1 MRGNQVSR
9 QWKILKVLES
19 HKRGLSAAQ
28 ISARLGVPVRTVYR
42 DLEAIHE
49 AGFPIYSDQIDKNSY
64 WKFVEGFR
72 ADLPLPLTATE
83 LMSLH
88 MSRDILRVFQ
98 GTIFQESIES
108 LFDKVQAS
116 LPPETISYLEN
127 IAKRFRVGMGPAKDY
142 RAFRDQIAALS
153 DATAQK
159 KRVQIRYRALSTGE
173 ENKRTVDPYQM
184 WAMNGTFYL
193 IGLCHLRGQVRTFAM
208 DRIKDFTVLD
218 ESFDMPEDFSLEDY
232 LQTAF
237 RVMTGKP
244 EVVKVW
250 FRASA
255 AQVVKERIWHPTQ
268 EITGTGG
275 RERRGHAGS
284 AHQLRGDLV
293 DFGVWV
299 CGRVYEPELLGNNTG
314 GNSEHLWKSIPWRH
328 AKSLPLWMKQSFHT
342 VFPESTPLMPVERHH
357 DKRRQP
363 RKTSLEL
370 VRCPTR
376 PSFRID
382 QPMRTTFSINWMCWR
397 REEAMFGEKGKTN

>member
-19 HKRGLSAAQ
+19 QKRGLSAAQ

-49 AGFPIYSDQIDKNSY
+49 AGFPIYNDREDKNSY

-72 ADLPLPLTATE
+72 PDLPLPLTTTE

-88 MSRDILRVFQ
+88 MSRDILRVFE

-116 LPPETISYLEN
+116 LPPETTRFLETVSKK
-127 IAKRFRVGMGPAKDY
+127 IRMGLAPAKDY
-142 RAFRDQIAALS
+142 RSFRDQIAALS
-153 DATAQK
+153 DATAHK
-159 KRVQIRYRALSTGE
+159 KRVEIRYAALSTG
-173 ENKRTVDPYQM
+173 KVLTRRVDPYQV

-193 IGLCHLRGQVRTFAM
+193 IGLCSLRNQVRTFAM
-208 DRIKDFTVLD
+208 DRIKDFTILD
-218 ESFDMPEDFSLEDY
+218 ESFDIPEDFSMGDY

-250 FRASA
+250 FRQSA

-268 EITGTGG
+268 EIAEQDDGSIIVTLEVPINYEVISWILGF
-275 RERRGHAGS
+275 GS
-284 AHQLRGDLV
+284 AA
-293 DFGVWV
+293 
-299 CGRVYEPELLGNNTG
+299 RVL
-314 GNSEHLWKSIPWRH
+314 
-328 AKSLPLWMKQSFHT
+328 A
-342 VFPESTPLMPVERHH
+342 PESLRVHMRKELERSLAGYGSGTPTISEIGVA
-357 DKRRQP
+357 K
-363 RKTSLEL
+363 
-370 VRCPTR
+370 V
-376 PSFRID
+376 
-382 QPMRTTFSINWMCWR
+382 FSTHM
-397 REEAMFGEKGKTN
+397 A

>member
-9 QWKILKVLES
+9 QWKILKLLES

-28 ISARLGVPVRTVYR
+28 IAARVGVPLRTVYR

-49 AGFPIYSDQIDKNSY
+49 AGFPIYNDREDKNSY

-72 ADLPLPLTATE
+72 SHLPVPLTATE

-88 MSRDILRVFQ
+88 MSRDILRVFE

-108 LFDKVQAS
+108 LFDKVQAT
-116 LPPETISYLEN
+116 LPPETLRYLET
-127 IAKRFRVGMGPAKDY
+127 ISKKFRVGLAPAKDY
-142 RAFRDQIAALS
+142 RALNEQVSALS

-159 KRVQIRYRALSTGE
+159 KRVEISYRALSTGE
-173 ENKRTVDPYQM
+173 ELIRRVDPYQM

-193 IGLCHLRGQVRTFAM
+193 IGYCHLRCQVRTFAM
-208 DRIKDFTVLD
+208 DRIKLFTILD
-218 ESFDMPEDFSLEDY
+218 ESFEVPEDFSLEDY

-268 EITGTGG
+268 EIRDQDDGSVVVTLEAPVNYEVISWILGF
-275 RERRGHAGS
+275 GS
-284 AHQLRGDLV
+284 A
-293 DFGVWV
+293 
-299 CGRVYEPELLGNNTG
+299 
-314 GNSEHLWKSIPWRH
+314 
-328 AKSLPLWMKQSFHT
+328 AKVLD
-342 VFPESTPLMPVERHH
+342 PESL
-357 DKRRQP
+357 
-363 RKTSLEL
+363 RKHICEELDLAVSGYGSDTS
-370 VRCPTR
+370 
-376 PSFRID
+376 S
-382 QPMRTTFSINWMCWR
+382 TT
-397 REEAMFGEKGKTN
+397 EPGKGKMSSA

>member
-49 AGFPIYSDQIDKNSY
+49 AGFPIYSDQVDKNSY
-64 WKFVEGFR
+64 WKFVDGFR
-72 ADLPLPLTATE
+72 NDLPLPLTATE

-88 MSRDILRVFQ
+88 MSRDILRIFE

-108 LFDKVQAS
+108 LFDKVKAA
-116 LPPETISYLEN
+116 LPAETIGYLDN
-127 IAKRFRVGMGPAKDY
+127 MGKKLRVGFAPAKDY

-159 KRVQIRYRALSTGE
+159 KQVEIRYRALSTGE

-208 DRIKDFTVLD
+208 DRIKDFTVID
-218 ESFDMPEDFSLEDY
+218 ETFDMPEEFSLEDY

-244 EVVKVW
+244 EVIKVW

-255 AQVVKERIWHPTQ
+255 AQVVRERIWHPTQ
-268 EITGTGG
+268 EI
-275 RERRGHAGS
+275 REQEDGSVVVTLEVPINYEVIAWILGFGS
-284 AHQLRGDLV
+284 AA
-293 DFGVWV
+293 
-299 CGRVYEPELLGNNTG
+299 RVLEPESLR
-314 GNSEHLWKSIPWRH
+314 EH
-328 AKSLPLWMKQSFHT
+328 M
-342 VFPESTPLMPVERHH
+342 
-357 DKRRQP
+357 
-363 RKTSLEL
+363 
-370 VRCPTR
+370 
-376 PSFRID
+376 
-382 QPMRTTFSINWMCWR
+382 
-397 REEAMFGEKGKTN
+397 REELQNSLMAYATSDSCPGATLDEARMSVISA

>member
-42 DLEAIHE
+42 DLESIHD
-49 AGFPIYSDQIDKNSY
+49 AGFPIYNDREDKNSY
-64 WKFVEGFR
+64 WKFVEGFKS
-72 ADLPLPLTATE
+72 DLPLPLTATE

-88 MSRDILRVFQ
+88 MSRDILRVFE

-116 LPPETISYLEN
+116 LPAETIRYLET
-127 IAKRFRVGMGPAKDY
+127 IAKKFRVGLAPAKDY
-142 RAFRDQIAALS
+142 RSFRHQIAALS

-159 KRVQIRYRALSTGE
+159 KRVEIRYKALSTGE
-173 ENKRTVDPYQM
+173 ESKRTVDPYQM

-193 IGLCHLRGQVRTFAM
+193 IGYCHLRGTVRTFAM
-208 DRIKDFTVLD
+208 DRIKDFTVLG

-268 EITGTGG
+268 EL
-275 RERRGHAGS
+275 REQEDGSVVVTLEVPINYEVIAWILGFGS
-284 AHQLRGDLV
+284 AAKVIGPEALQRHVIRELETSLV
-293 DFGVWV
+293 G
-299 CGRVYEPELLGNNTG
+299 YEG
-314 GNSEHLWKSIPWRH
+314 
-328 AKSLPLWMKQSFHT
+328 KSLWGPEPLEAKEVIMAE
-342 VFPESTPLMPVERHH
+342 ESRAIM
-357 DKRRQP
+357 
-363 RKTSLEL
+363 S
-370 VRCPTR
+370 
-376 PSFRID
+376 
-382 QPMRTTFSINWMCWR
+382 
-397 REEAMFGEKGKTN
+397 